1 MGQRPLSFSGAHVIR
16 AMMTGSSFYQCP
28 DFERRRQQRLRKAV
42 QRDLIFILAGAIA
55 CALVAYV
62 EMHASDADG
71 RLNVIQE
78 TVLSKEDVI
87 SAEENTD
94 DSCMLIHPNRP
105 PPNNTRRII
114 DAGFILTKPM
124 HSYLAR
130 NRDVNDVLALAN
142 SILLGGPLAYVV
154 YVTLWKGDFRLAFR
168 LIATH
173 LFRSLCGWFT

>member
-1 MGQRPLSFSGAHVIR
+1 M
-16 AMMTGSSFYQCP
+16 
-28 DFERRRQQRLRKAV
+28 
-42 QRDLIFILAGAIA
+42 IFILAGAIA

-62 EMHASDADG
+62 ETHASDADG
-71 RLNVIQE
+71 RLNNVIQE
-78 TVLSKEDVI
+78 TVLSKEDVVS
-87 SAEENTD
+87 SAETNAD
-94 DSCMLIHPNRP
+94 DSCMRIHRPNLRP
-105 PPNNTRRII
+105 PPNNNRRII

-130 NRDVNDVLALAN
+130 HRDVNDVLALAN

>member
-1 MGQRPLSFSGAHVIR
+1 
-16 AMMTGSSFYQCP
+16 MTSTSSFYQRP
-28 DFERRRQQRLRKAV
+28 DFERRQERLRNAV
-42 QRDLIFILAGAIA
+42 RRDLIFILAGAIA

-62 EMHASDADG
+62 ETHASDADG
-71 RLNVIQE
+71 RLNNVIQE
-78 TVLSKEDVI
+78 TVLSKEDVVS
-87 SAEENTD
+87 SAETNAD
-94 DSCMLIHPNRP
+94 DSCMRIHRPNLRP
-105 PPNNTRRII
+105 PPNNNRRII

-130 NRDVNDVLALAN
+130 HRDVNDVLALAN

>member
-1 MGQRPLSFSGAHVIR
+1 VGQRPLSFSGAHVIR

-114 DAGFILTKPM
+114 DAGFILT
-124 HSYLAR
+124 
-130 NRDVNDVLALAN
+130 N
-142 SILLGGPLAYVV
+142 SLY
-154 YVTLWKGDFRLAFR
+154 
-168 LIATH
+168 
-173 LFRSLCGWFT
+173 CGST

>member
-1 MGQRPLSFSGAHVIR
+1 
-16 AMMTGSSFYQCP
+16 MTNNSSFYQCP

-42 QRDLIFILAGAIA
+42 RRDLIFILAGAIA

-62 EMHASDADG
+62 ETHASDADG
-71 RLNVIQE
+71 RLNNVIQE
-78 TVLSKEDVI
+78 TVLSKEDVVS
-87 SAEENTD
+87 SAETNAD
-94 DSCMLIHPNRP
+94 DSCMRIHRPNLRP
-105 PPNNTRRII
+105 PPNNNRRII

-130 NRDVNDVLALAN
+130 HRDVNDVLALAN

>member
-1 MGQRPLSFSGAHVIR
+1 
-16 AMMTGSSFYQCP
+16 MTNSSFYQCP
-28 DFERRRQQRLRKAV
+28 DFERRRRQRLRKAAR
-42 QRDLIFILAGAIA
+42 RDLIFILAGAIA

-62 EMHASDADG
+62 ETHASDANG
-71 RLNVIQE
+71 RLNNVVIQE
-78 TVLSKEDVI
+78 TTVLSEEEDVVS
-87 SAEENTD
+87 SAEKNAD
-94 DSCMLIHPNRP
+94 DSCMRIHRPHLRP
-105 PPNNTRRII
+105 PPNNDRRII

-130 NRDVNDVLALAN
+130 HRDVNDVLALAN